1 MKMISTSLTASEQVE
16 AIAMANAICNE
27 ICDDYEYNGNHT
39 IADTPDQFHDEC
51 SPCCGIKEI
60 PLKLTTNKVV
70 WYCFDYGH

>member
-39 IADTPDQFHDEC
+39 IADTPSQFHDEC

-60 PLKLTTNKVV
+60 PLELTTNKVV